1 MYETIYK
8 KQPIEY
14 SKECRGDRN
23 LTCIESPVRR
33 PLKEMPVHIFN
44 DVRVHNLGGKSQ
56 SNKAQSDTDIRYIRE
71 SSSVLKERTEN
82 TQAGVLQGV
91 FQERYFSVKLYWES
105 IKNVL
110 EDCLEILDE
119 KNETVKELKEEIN
132 GYLTDMENSQ
142 FDGNAWEDWK
152 ENSLGEILDILT
164 KAELEHK
171 VEQQKNRFRKN
182 HSRLDII
189 TDLIDHCI
197 DGKSNYTHY
206 HMYDGGKV
214 GSIEELNGKSVQEQA
229 AALLSAIDCRI
240 LKKLSIYEN
249 VLWIESFVS
258 FAPKKGIELLKEILH
273 DESRDLIE
281 HVALGAYP
289 GSEVYYSSLGMGK
302 IEGYYSMKEDGSV
315 KDMEGTLQYLK
326 EYPDRDIKKGI
337 KAITDEKKGEETEKE
352 NIISFGLE
360 YYKIYPVY
368 CLDKQTLIENI
379 QKNLINDNTW
389 KMNHFVI

>member
-8 KQPIEY
+8 KQPIVY

-23 LTCIESPVRR
+23 LTCIEFPVRR

-110 EDCLEILDE
+110 EDCLKILDE
-119 KNETVKELKEEIN
+119 KNENEKAVVDVIN
-132 GYLTDMENSQ
+132 GCLTNMKSSQ
-142 FDGNAWEDWK
+142 FDRELWGNWK
-152 ENSLGEILDILT
+152 EESLGVISDTVAEAGLAAEQKKIL
-164 KAELEHK
+164 
-171 VEQQKNRFRKN
+171 NN
-182 HSRLDII
+182 NCSRLDII
-189 TDLIDHCI
+189 ANLIDHCI
-197 DGKSNYTHY
+197 DGKSTYTHY
-206 HMYDGGKV
+206 HMYDGEQV

-240 LKKLSIYEN
+240 LKKLSTYEN

-289 GSEVYYSSLGMGK
+289 GSEGYYSSLGMKK
-302 IEGYYSMKEDGSV
+302 IEKYYSMEEDGSV
-315 KDMEGTLQYLK
+315 KNKDDTVEYLK
-326 EYPDRDIKKGI
+326 ANPDLEIKKGI
-337 KAITDEKKGEETEKE
+337 KAITDEKKDEETEKE
-352 NIISFGLE
+352 TIISFGLE

-379 QKNLINDNTW
+379 HKKLD
-389 KMNHFVI
+389 K